1 MKQISTAILAACI
14 LAGALVSCGSGN
26 DTSVA
31 PTDSQNIPDSTAA
44 VTEAGVQ
51 PYIAAEDNG
60 GKQIFLQGFQVYYA
74 PAVFA
79 AEENGDA
86 YNDVIYQRIA
96 RTEEY
101 LNIDI
106 VFDDSITHKDV
117 AKTAQNN
124 VASGDDAIQLMMSH
138 DMRCNGS
145 LVSENLCYDIAS
157 IESVDLTRDYW
168 KFHTYDKLTVNG
180 HVYLTK
186 PMFIIPSVGCLTFNK
201 AMIADH
207 DMEEPYS
214 AVRDGTWTLDKL
226 REMAKMVTKDANGD
240 GVMDENDIYGYGSN
254 GDWDLNA
261 FIYASGLVVT
271 DLDEDGKIVLSMDT
285 PRTYELFESIHE
297 FLNQSGDA
305 YIGSGKMPM
314 KDGRVLF
321 RQTSTKNLDTLR
333 DCEVEYGIVPYP
345 KLDEEQE
352 GYYGYDI
359 SAFIHIPSSVREPEL
374 VGKTLEML
382 NYYSRELVMPTYYDI
397 QLNSKSVR
405 DEDSIEMLDL
415 IFEGIV
421 CDAGRTYFGTDNTA
435 MQNFV
440 YSISK
445 HVYNK
450 KTFDFAS
457 FYTRNIKGAEKCI
470 ENFYKN
476 LDSLE

>member
-1 MKQISTAILAACI
+1 MKKSNCAFLAACI
-14 LAGALVSCGSGN
+14 LAGTLISCGS
-26 DTSVA
+26 DTGTPAV
-31 PTDSQNIPDSTAA
+31 TDAATGALATEA
-44 VTEAGVQ
+44 VTEAAAK

-60 GKQIFLQGFQVYYA
+60 GKEIFLQGFQVYYA

-96 RTEEY
+96 KTEEY

-106 VFDDSITHKDV
+106 IFDDSITHKDV

-157 IESVDLTRDYW
+157 IESVDLSRDYW
-168 KFHTYDKLTVNG
+168 KFHTYEKLTVNG

-201 AMIADH
+201 QMVADY
-207 DMEEPYS
+207 DMEEPYN
-214 AVRDGTWTLDKL
+214 AVKNGTWTLDLL
-226 REMAKMVTKDANGD
+226 REMAKMATKDANGD
-240 GVMDENDIYGYGSN
+240 GTMDENDIYGYATQ

-261 FIYASGLVVT
+261 FIYASDLVVT
-271 DLDEDGKIVLSMDT
+271 DLDESGRIVLSMDT
-285 PRTYELFESIHE
+285 PRTVELFEAMHE

-305 YIGSGKMPM
+305 FVGKGMAM

-321 RQTSTKNLDTLR
+321 RQSSTKNLDSLR

-345 KLDEEQE
+345 KLDEAQE

-359 SAFIHIPSSVREPEL
+359 SAFIHIPSSVRDPEL

-382 NYYSRELVMPTYYDI
+382 NFYSREMVMPTYYDI

-405 DEDSIEMLDL
+405 DEESIEMLDL

-421 CDAGRTYFGTDNTA
+421 CDAGRTYFGTDNSS
-435 MQNFV
+435 MQNLV

-445 HVYNK
+445 HVYGK
-450 KTFDFAS
+450 KTVDFAS
-457 FYTRNIKGAEKCI
+457 FYAKNVKGAEKCI
-470 ENFYKN
+470 ELFYRTVDGN
-476 LDSLE
+476 E

>member
-1 MKQISTAILAACI
+1 MKKFNCAVLAACL
-14 LAGALVSCGSGN
+14 LAGALISCGS
-26 DTSVA
+26 DTDTAVT
-31 PTDSQNIPDSTAA
+31 PTDSEKVPETTAA
-44 VTEAGVQ
+44 VTEAAAQ

-60 GKQIFLQGFQVYYA
+60 GKTIFLQGFQVYYA

-96 RTEEY
+96 KTEEY

-106 VFDDSITHKDV
+106 IFDDSITHKDV
-117 AKTAQNN
+117 AKTAQNV
-124 VASGDDAIQLMMSH
+124 VASGDDSIQLLMSH

-201 AMIADH
+201 AMVADY
-207 DMEEPYS
+207 DMEEPYN
-214 AVRDGTWTLDKL
+214 AVKNGTWTLDLL
-226 REMAKMVTKDANGD
+226 REMAKVVTRDANGD
-240 GVMDENDIYGYGSN
+240 GTMDDNDIYGYAN
-254 GDWDLNA
+254 QGDWDLNA
-261 FIYASGLVVT
+261 YIYASDLVVT
-271 DLDEDGKIVLSMDT
+271 DLDENGKIVLSMDT
-285 PRTYELFESIHE
+285 PRTVELFEAMHE

-305 YIGSGKMPM
+305 YIGKGMSM

-321 RQTSTKNLDTLR
+321 RQSSTKNLDSLR

-345 KLDEEQE
+345 KLDEAQE

-359 SAFIHIPSSVREPEL
+359 SAFISIPSSVSDPEL

-382 NYYSRELVMPTYYDI
+382 NFYSREMVMPTYYDI

-405 DEDSIEMLDL
+405 DEESIEMLDL

-421 CDAGRTYFGTDNTA
+421 CDAGRTYFGTDNSS
-435 MQNFV
+435 MQNLV

-445 HVYNK
+445 HVYGK
-450 KTFDFAS
+450 KTVDFAS
-457 FYTRNIKGAEKCI
+457 FYAKNVKGAEKCI
-470 ENFYKN
+470 EIFYKSVDAN
-476 LDSLE
+476 E